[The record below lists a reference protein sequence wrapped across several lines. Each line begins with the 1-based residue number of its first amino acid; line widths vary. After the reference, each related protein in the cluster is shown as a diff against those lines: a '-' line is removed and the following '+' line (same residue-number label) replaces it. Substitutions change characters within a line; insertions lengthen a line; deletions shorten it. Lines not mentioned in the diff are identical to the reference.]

1 MSTTVV
7 IILVVICAVIILRL
21 LRPNRSSVTIN
32 LPGPGTFEFDIV
44 GEASYQDALSSI
56 CGGKTESSAERYVDA
71 ELYLEDENP
80 HDNKAVCVRV
90 EGKTVGY
97 LSRKDARN
105 FRNQVKEFEDQDPI
119 FFCKAVIVGGWQRSK
134 SDQGNF
140 GIRLD
145 LPVK

>member
-7 IILVVICAVIILRL
+7 IILVVICAVIVLRL
-21 LRPNRSSVTIN
+21 LRPNRSTVTIN

-44 GEASYQDALSSI
+44 GEASYQDELSNI
-56 CGGKTESSAERYVDA
+56 CGGKTESSAEHYVDA

-80 HDNKAVCVRV
+80 HDSKAVCVSV
-90 EGKTVGY
+90 KGKTVGY

-105 FRNQVKEFEDQDPI
+105 FRKQVKEYEDQDPI
-119 FFCKAVIVGGWQRSK
+119 FFCKAVIVGGWKRSK

-140 GIRLD
+140 GVRLD